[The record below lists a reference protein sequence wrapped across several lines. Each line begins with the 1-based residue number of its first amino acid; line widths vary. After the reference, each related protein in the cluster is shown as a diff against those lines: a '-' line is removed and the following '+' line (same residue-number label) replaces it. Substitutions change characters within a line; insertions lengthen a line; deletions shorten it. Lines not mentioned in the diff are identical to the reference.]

1 VATIVVPTANTV
13 ITSAWG
19 KSVADALNTGFV
31 QGGFKS
37 GTTNASGELVIV
49 YPFAFAAA
57 PALIATEFHSVGGVI
72 PATISVMGTGSS
84 ATQGTVKL
92 ARGGAPL
99 ASVGVTLYWIAIGAR
114 V

>member
-19 KSVADALNTGFV
+19 KSVADALNAGFV

-37 GTTNASGELVIV
+37 GTTNAAGELTIV
-49 YPFAFAAA
+49 YPAAFAGA
-57 PALIATEFHSVGGVI
+57 PALVATEFHTVAGVV
-72 PATISVMGTGSS
+72 PATISVMATGSS
-84 ATQGTVKL
+84 ATQGVVKL
-92 ARGGAPL
+92 VRSGTPL
-99 ASVGVTLYWIAIGAR
+99 GTTAVTFYWIAIGAR